1 MTPMSEPTPRAR
13 PEVGRNGTT
22 DGVAH
27 ANGTGRVGG
36 TGATGLAA
44 LIQEAVALHEALA
57 DAKART
63 HRLIGALRRHRK
75 HSKLLASTLQSL
87 KQLRLQ
93 EAAE

>member
-1 MTPMSEPTPRAR
+1 M
-13 PEVGRNGTT
+13 
-22 DGVAH
+22 DGVH
-27 ANGTGRVGG
+27 GPLGEGTAER
-36 TGATGLAA
+36 L
-44 LIQEAVALHEALA
+44 LA